1 MIRNYIELGKL
12 AVTLVRLQ
20 QFQGAVDAARKANN
34 SKTLKEWIEVSLH
47 TLLGAQSR
55 AGSDVIKVAE
65 DTECYNDLVKYL
77 LMVRQKTKEPKVDS
91 ELIYGYAKIER
102 PCEMSNFEK
111 MVKFQS
117 TKSDWISALPQAII
131 EKILTRM
138 PIRDA
143 FEDQYFVQG
152 NGAIRASHSSNSF
165 ILEELETGKPNVPT
179 MSGSKQKPPS
189 QAAEGAT
196 TDEWSCALC
205 KKRPKREDT
214 DSRGFRLPTKES

>member
-91 ELIYGYAKIER
+91 ELIYGLSTTPSTLQ

-117 TKSDWISALPQAII
+117 TKSDRISALPQAII

-196 TDEWSCALC
+196 IDEWSCALC
-205 KKRPKREDT
+205 KVSVTSER
-214 DSRGFRLPTKES
+214 